1 MGNKKS
7 DLAEDVSTASQSAS
21 AASKT
26 LIIAEK
32 PSVARDIVSALT
44 GKFSQEKG
52 YWESENYIV
61 SHAIG
66 HLLTI
71 AEPAEID
78 EKFKGW
84 SIKTLPILPEHYLLK
99 PISAGESQLKILKKL
114 ILRKD
119 VKEIINACDAG
130 REGELIFRY
139 IFEYIQS
146 TAKKN
151 TLAEKKLRRL
161 WLQSM
166 TKQSIVDSF
175 KKLRN
180 DEEMLP
186 LANAARSRSEA
197 DWVIGINSS
206 RGLTVFNSRMG
217 GFQVTPC
224 GRVQTP
230 TLSMIVKREKD
241 INAFKPHTYFIAV
254 GEFENDS
261 KKFHAKWSDPKFK
274 KDPQD
279 HYNEKKADRIFDKEK
294 VEEIVKKCAG
304 QPAIVEE
311 EKKKTTEKS
320 PQLYDLTSLQRE
332 GNMRFGFSAKQTLA
346 ITQTLY
352 ERHKLITY
360 PRTDAK
366 YLPNDYLAE
375 TPSVMQTIAET
386 KNQDLLNL
394 KPFLQK
400 ALKENYIKFD
410 PRIFDDKKISDHHAI
425 IPTKKAP
432 GKLDEAQLKVYR
444 MILERFLAVFFPAAQ
459 YDKVNRKF
467 TVQDEVFRSEGK
479 VLVVPGWRAIYG
491 KQKDENLLESLNLSS
506 PTKCTKVEK
515 EEHTTKPPA
524 RYNEASLLSAME
536 SAGKQMEEE
545 ALRDA
550 MRDRGLGTPAT
561 RAAIIEKLK
570 ADRYIVKEDRDLIP
584 TTKATELF
592 SLINAMKINEL
603 NSPELTGQWEH
614 KLSLIEKGELSRKEF
629 MNEINKNTET
639 IVSQI
644 KNYNEDEHK
653 VEASFSP
660 INGVKFYEYLTRYAN
675 EDKSIVIK
683 KIIGGRLMTSD
694 EVYELITKKRI
705 GPFENFRS
713 KKGRSFPASIVLDD
727 ENKVKLVFLNQE
739 EDDEEFD
746 YSKAELVGHFFADG
760 SEVYKTLTAYV
771 TKSYLQK
778 EGTGFRLSRVILG
791 KEISDENI
799 KKMINGEKSDLIQG
813 FRSSRTNRLFDAWL
827 ELTETGKMRFSFPPR
842 KSAKKKP

>member
-1 MGNKKS
+1 MGNTKN
-7 DLAEDVSTASQSAS
+7 DLSGDKAVAE
-21 AASKT
+21 KT

-52 YWESENYIV
+52 YWENDHYVV
-61 SHAIG
+61 SHAVG

-84 SIKTLPILPEHYLLK
+84 SIKTLPILPKNYLLK
-99 PISAGESQLKILKKL
+99 PISSGESQLKILKKL

-139 IFEYIQS
+139 IFDYIKNTS
-146 TAKKN
+146 KKN
-151 TLAEKKLRRL
+151 ADELAEKKLSRL

-175 KKLRN
+175 KKLRK
-180 DEEMLP
+180 DEEMIP

-217 GFQVTPC
+217 GFQLTPC

-241 INAFKPHTYFIAV
+241 IKAFQPHPYWVVV

-261 KKFHAKWSDPKFK
+261 KKFSAKWNDQQFK

-294 VEEIVKKCAG
+294 VEEIIKKCTN
-304 QPAIVEE
+304 QQAIVEE

-366 YLPNDYLAE
+366 YLPNDYLAQ
-375 TPSVMQTIAET
+375 TPSVMETIAET
-386 KNQDLLNL
+386 KNEELSNL
-394 KPFLQK
+394 KPFLKQ
-400 ALKENYIKFD
+400 AVKENYIKFD
-410 PRIFDDKKISDHHAI
+410 PRIFDDKKITDHHAI
-425 IPTKKAP
+425 IPTKKTP
-432 GKLDEAQLKVYR
+432 GKLDEAQLKIYR
-444 MILERFLAVFFPAAQ
+444 MITERFLAVFFPPAQ

-467 TVQDEVFRSEGK
+467 TVQDEVFKSEGK
-479 VLVVPGWRAIYG
+479 VLIVPGWRAIYG
-491 KQKDENLLESLNLSS
+491 KQKDENLLESLDLSK
-506 PTKCTKVEK
+506 PTKCVKVEK
-515 EEHTTKPPA
+515 EELVTKPPA
-524 RYNEASLLSAME
+524 RYNEASLLGAME
-536 SAGKQMEEE
+536 SAGKQIEEE
-545 ALRDA
+545 TLRDA

-592 SLINAMKINEL
+592 SLIDAMKINEL
-603 NSPELTGQWEH
+603 NSPELTGQWEY
-614 KLSLIEKGELSRKEF
+614 KLSLVEKGELSRDDF
-629 MNEINKNTET
+629 MNEINENTKT
-639 IVSQI
+639 IVSHI
-644 KNYNEDEHK
+644 KDYNEDEHK

-660 INGVKFYEYLTRYAN
+660 IDGVKFYEYLTRYAN

-683 KIIGGRLMTSD
+683 KIIGGRLISD
-694 EVYELITKKRI
+694 EEVHELITKKRI

-713 KKGRSFPASIVLDD
+713 KKGRSFPASIVLGED
-727 ENKVKLVFLNQE
+727 NKVKLVFLNEDEDE
-739 EDDEEFD
+739 EDFD
-746 YSKAELVGHFFADG
+746 YSKAELIGHFFADG

-799 KKMINGEKSDLIQG
+799 KNMINGKKSELIQG

-827 ELTETGKMRFSFPPR
+827 ELTEKGKMRFSFPPR
-842 KSAKKKP
+842 KSAKKKK